1 MGVKVDY
8 TELQN
13 TASQLSSGR
22 EEMISQL
29 NRLKG
34 LVDSLVASG
43 FVTDQASGK
52 FQQSYQ
58 QWNTGAN
65 NVVQGLDGM
74 SSFLNQAIARHQ
86 QLDSELGSAAGA
98 EFHPGAT
105 PWHDQ
110 PDREVATDPR
120 GTSE

>member
-1 MGVKVDY
+1 MSINVRYED
-8 TELQN
+8 LQS
-13 TASQLSSGR
+13 TATQLNSGR

-34 LVDSLVASG
+34 LVDALVSSG
-43 FVTDQASGK
+43 FVTDQASGR

-65 NVVQGLDGM
+65 NVVQGLEGM

-86 QLDSELGSAAGA
+86 QLDSELGSAAG
-98 EFHPGAT
+98 
-105 PWHDQ
+105 
-110 PDREVATDPR
+110 
-120 GTSE
+120 